1 MLTLLSFSLHFLIYR
16 RCKRCIRGHI
26 KSVFESRVLA
36 QELEKAANQQEK
48 NKGKAKEDGQGR
60 IEEVG
65 DNGGIEAL
73 LRELIMGFPTWTKAN
88 ESSSRKIDAEL
99 KKIRA
104 KGADFQTHMLQEVE
118 LMQSR
123 FQVLESELMKKAQAK
138 GNGGL

>member
-1 MLTLLSFSLHFLIYR
+1 
-16 RCKRCIRGHI
+16 
-26 KSVFESRVLA
+26 
-36 QELEKAANQQEK
+36 
-48 NKGKAKEDGQGR
+48 
-60 IEEVG
+60 VG